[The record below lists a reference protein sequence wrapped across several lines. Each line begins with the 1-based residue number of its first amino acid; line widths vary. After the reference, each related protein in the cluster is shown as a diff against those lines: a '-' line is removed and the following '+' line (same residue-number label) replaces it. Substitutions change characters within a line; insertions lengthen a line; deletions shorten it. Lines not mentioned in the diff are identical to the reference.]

1 MIASLVADFVAD
13 FVANFFATTF
23 LTLAVPFQP
32 HAAVKPSTI
41 SRWIIATL
49 DLAGIDTSTFRGHS
63 VRGAAASDMAKHG
76 SSIAAIMERGNW
88 SSVRTVER
96 FYKR

>member
-49 DLAGIDTSTFRGHS
+49 DLAGIDAGAGAHEAGRAHQVGVNNLNNADYSKTSSR
-63 VRGAAASDMAKHG
+63 K
-76 SSIAAIMERGNW
+76 
-88 SSVRTVER
+88 
-96 FYKR
+96 